1 MIARD
6 TPCEGPMVTEM
17 GLNVPS
23 PLMPMVAPE
32 TPFEGPM
39 VNYLDAYGSPWM
51 PMHSPDEPF
60 EGPMVNEIGASV
72 PSPLMPMIAPD
83 TPFEGPMVN
92 EIGASVPSPLMP
104 MIAPDTPFEGP
115 MVNEI
120 GAGLPPQLMPMVAP
134 DTPFEGPMVNE
145 IGASTLYGGEMIP
158 LLPPG
163 AVYTSRDGSTWSM
176 GTDGHVCHCV
186 SVTLTV
192 RPAAYVLGDGQHTRA
207 YFGAWDGGDS
217 QREFLAVADG
227 FGRGLVTGGKAVVN
241 SFVAV
246 ATLGYVPE
254 AIAVTS
260 EDRGNGYDTAALFG
274 ASAGRRF
281 SPPPA
286 WGWPTRTSAS
296 ATPASR
302 RARRF

>member
-1 MIARD
+1 MTRQRGFTTPVRGGTIRPLANLPVKTPTGFAAGDANLYRYVDDNPATMTDPWGLSGGGGGNGTWDPGYVSPLMPMIARD

-115 MVNEI
+115 MVNDI
-120 GAGLPPQLMPMVAP
+120 V
-134 DTPFEGPMVNE
+134 
-145 IGASTLYGGEMIP
+145 
-158 LLPPG
+158 
-163 AVYTSRDGSTWSM
+163 
-176 GTDGHVCHCV
+176 
-186 SVTLTV
+186 
-192 RPAAYVLGDGQHTRA
+192 
-207 YFGAWDGGDS
+207 
-217 QREFLAVADG
+217 
-227 FGRGLVTGGKAVVN
+227 
-241 SFVAV
+241 
-246 ATLGYVPE
+246 
-254 AIAVTS
+254 
-260 EDRGNGYDTAALFG
+260 
-274 ASAGRRF
+274 
-281 SPPPA
+281 
-286 WGWPTRTSAS
+286 
-296 ATPASR
+296 PASR
-302 RARRF
+302 RS

>member
-1 MIARD
+1 
-6 TPCEGPMVTEM
+6 
-17 GLNVPS
+17 
-23 PLMPMVAPE
+23 
-32 TPFEGPM
+32 
-39 VNYLDAYGSPWM
+39 
-51 PMHSPDEPF
+51 
-60 EGPMVNEIGASV
+60 
-72 PSPLMPMIAPD
+72 
-83 TPFEGPMVN
+83 
-92 EIGASVPSPLMP
+92 
-104 MIAPDTPFEGP
+104 
-115 MVNEI
+115 
-120 GAGLPPQLMPMVAP
+120 
-134 DTPFEGPMVNE
+134 
-145 IGASTLYGGEMIP
+145 MIP

-163 AVYTSRDGSTWSM
+163 AVYTLRDGSTWSM

-254 AIAVTS
+254 AIAVTA

-274 ASAGRRF
+274 RIGWSAFFAAAGLGLADADVCLSNACFAAGTPLLTADGAKPIEQFKVGDMVLSAPEDDPNAR
-281 SPPPA
+281 SPRG
-286 WGWPTRTSAS
+286 GWKRCSSAS
-296 ATPASR
+296 HRS
-302 RARRF
+302 

>member
-1 MIARD
+1 
-6 TPCEGPMVTEM
+6 
-17 GLNVPS
+17 
-23 PLMPMVAPE
+23 
-32 TPFEGPM
+32 
-39 VNYLDAYGSPWM
+39 
-51 PMHSPDEPF
+51 
-60 EGPMVNEIGASV
+60 
-72 PSPLMPMIAPD
+72 
-83 TPFEGPMVN
+83 
-92 EIGASVPSPLMP
+92 
-104 MIAPDTPFEGP
+104 
-115 MVNEI
+115 
-120 GAGLPPQLMPMVAP
+120 MPMVAP

-274 ASAGRRF
+274 RIGWSAFFAAAGLGLADADVCLSNACFAAGTPLLTPDGAKPIEEFKVGDLVLSAPEENPDGRVTAPSGEDAPAPRPDRRIAGRRADDPHHAGAPVLRPGQGLGKGRRRNGRR
-281 SPPPA
+281 PP
-286 WGWPTRTSAS
+286 
-296 ATPASR
+296 
-302 RARRF
+302 